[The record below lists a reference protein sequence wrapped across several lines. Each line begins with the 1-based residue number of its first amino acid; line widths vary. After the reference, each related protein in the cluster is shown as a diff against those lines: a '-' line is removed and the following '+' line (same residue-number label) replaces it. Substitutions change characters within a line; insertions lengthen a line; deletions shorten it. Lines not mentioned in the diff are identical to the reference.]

1 MSVNNKD
8 RVLSPLFYKDGGT
21 LNKDGKEF
29 ASYLYAIS
37 GAKNDEELQK
47 FLLDTGM
54 EEINKLY
61 TDWKSNKSK
70 VMEAKDGARID
81 YIKRLQGRCPEGY
94 EVEKYM
100 AGGCVKCRKKAM
112 AEGNKVIDVFKDK
125 CGGKAKKRIKKNED
139 GNTITKNDTIHTKK
153 GIYNLSNKKTPY
165 KKMTPSDYRKLSP
178 SEQTRVDMK
187 DQGSGRAQSEA
198 ATARSNKIGKKL
210 NGGTLV
216 AFKCGGK
223 AKKRI
228 KKNMGGTVSNK
239 WSIPSNAKGDAIRHI
254 NGGPGSADST
264 REMKFNGFQKKALA
278 GKSYK

>member
-1 MSVNNKD
+1 MSVNNKE

-112 AEGNKVIDVFKDK
+112 AESNKVIDVFKDK

-254 NGGPGSADST
+254 NGAQQIVQE
-264 REMKFNGFQKKALA
+264 R
-278 GKSYK
+278 

>member
-1 MSVNNKD
+1 MSVNNKE

-198 ATARSNKIGKKL
+198 AAARSNKIGKKL

-216 AFKCGGK
+216 TFKCGGK

-239 WSIPSNAKGDAIRHI
+239 WSIPSNAKGDAIHHI

>member
-1 MSVNNKD
+1 MSVNN
-8 RVLSPLFYKDGGT
+8 KDGGT

-112 AEGNKVIDVFKDK
+112 AESNKVIDVFKDK

-198 ATARSNKIGKKL
+198 AAARSNKIGKKL

>member
-1 MSVNNKD
+1 MLSVE
-8 RVLSPLFYKDGGT
+8 R
-21 LNKDGKEF
+21 
-29 ASYLYAIS
+29 
-37 GAKNDEELQK
+37 
-47 FLLDTGM
+47 
-54 EEINKLY
+54 
-61 TDWKSNKSK
+61 
-70 VMEAKDGARID
+70 
-81 YIKRLQGRCPEGY
+81 
-94 EVEKYM
+94 
-100 AGGCVKCRKKAM
+100 
-112 AEGNKVIDVFKDK
+112 NKVIDVFKDK

>member
-1 MSVNNKD
+1 MSVNNKE

-47 FLLDTGM
+47 FLLDTGI

-125 CGGKAKKRIKKNED
+125 CGGKAKKRIKKNENGD
-139 GNTITKNDTIHTKK
+139 TITKNDTIHTKK

-198 ATARSNKIGKKL
+198 AAARSNKIGKKL

-254 NGGPGSADST
+254 NGGPGSADSP

>member
-1 MSVNNKD
+1 MSVNNKE

-112 AEGNKVIDVFKDK
+112 AESNKVIDVFKDK

-198 ATARSNKIGKKL
+198 AAARSNKIGKKL

-254 NGGPGSADST
+254 NGGPVSADST

>member
-1 MSVNNKD
+1 MSVNNKE

-239 WSIPSNAKGDAIRHI
+239 WSIPSNAKGDAIRNI

>member
-1 MSVNNKD
+1 MSVNNKE

-198 ATARSNKIGKKL
+198 AAARSNKIGKKL

-254 NGGPGSADST
+254 NEGPGSADST

>member
-1 MSVNNKD
+1 MSVNN
-8 RVLSPLFYKDGGT
+8 KDGGT

-112 AEGNKVIDVFKDK
+112 AESNKVIDVFKDK

>member
-1 MSVNNKD
+1 MSVNNKE

-112 AEGNKVIDVFKDK
+112 AESNKVIDVFKDK

-198 ATARSNKIGKKL
+198 AAARSNKIGKKL

-254 NGGPGSADST
+254 NGDPGSADST

>member
-1 MSVNNKD
+1 MSVNNKE

-70 VMEAKDGARID
+70 VMDAKDGARID

-100 AGGCVKCRKKAM
+100 AGG
-112 AEGNKVIDVFKDK
+112 
-125 CGGKAKKRIKKNED
+125 
-139 GNTITKNDTIHTKK
+139 
-153 GIYNLSNKKTPY
+153 
-165 KKMTPSDYRKLSP
+165 
-178 SEQTRVDMK
+178 
-187 DQGSGRAQSEA
+187 
-198 ATARSNKIGKKL
+198 
-210 NGGTLV
+210 
-216 AFKCGGK
+216 
-223 AKKRI
+223 
-228 KKNMGGTVSNK
+228 
-239 WSIPSNAKGDAIRHI
+239 
-254 NGGPGSADST
+254 
-264 REMKFNGFQKKALA
+264 
-278 GKSYK
+278 

>member
-1 MSVNNKD
+1 MSVNNKE

-112 AEGNKVIDVFKDK
+112 AESNKVIDVFKDK

-254 NGGPGSADST
+254 SGGPGSADST

>member
-1 MSVNNKD
+1 MSVNNKE

-153 GIYNLSNKKTPY
+153 
-165 KKMTPSDYRKLSP
+165 MTPSDYRKLSP
-178 SEQTRVDMK
+178 SE
-187 DQGSGRAQSEA
+187 A
-198 ATARSNKIGKKL
+198 AAARSNKIGKKL